1 MVENKEKRLEV
12 NGYFSCPSFSP
23 LTRAFCGRGSF
34 TRQCLI
40 RVVSGWCPVY
50 VEVLIDGPYS

>member
-50 VEVLIDGPYS
+50 VDV